1 MKSPANG
8 ENNMTKQTIQT
19 QQKTTKPIVPIFY
32 AADENYLPYLIVS
45 MSSLIAN
52 ADRNYAYRIYIL
64 TTGFSETAQAKLQK
78 YADADFE
85 IECVNISHRMEEVK
99 NALQLRDY
107 YTGATYYR
115 IFIAEMFPQY
125 EKAIYLD
132 SDTVI
137 LGAISDLYN
146 VDVTDTLVGAVA
158 DGAVAAVP
166 EFRVYTKEVLGIDYR
181 KYFNAG
187 VLLMNL
193 KKFREDG
200 FYQKFCLLLKTYKF
214 KVAQDQDYLN
224 VICKD
229 KVTLIGEE
237 WNRMPIGGADGRQP
251 KLIHYNLTLK
261 PWHYDNI
268 LFQEYFWKYAR
279 STVDYERI
287 LAALQEYTDEKKSK
301 DAESETMLRA
311 LCLEEAAREDNYI
324 KISGKKAA

>member
-1 MKSPANG
+1 MK
-8 ENNMTKQTIQT
+8 TR
-19 QQKTTKPIVPIFY
+19 QKNTKPIVPIFY

-45 MSSLIAN
+45 LSSLVAN
-52 ADRNYAYRIYIL
+52 ADRNQAYRIYVL
-64 TTGFSETAQAKLQK
+64 TTGISDEAQAKLQR
-78 YADADFE
+78 YADDDFT
-85 IECVNISHRMEEVK
+85 IECVNVSHKMEEVK

-125 EKAIYLD
+125 EKALYLD

-137 LGAISDLYN
+137 LDSISHLYN
-146 VDVTDTLVGAVA
+146 TDLSNNLVGAVA

-166 EFRVYTKEVLGIDYR
+166 EFRIYTKEVLGIPFET
-181 KYFNAG
+181 YFNAG
-187 VLLMNL
+187 VLVMNL

-200 FYQKFCLLLKTYKF
+200 FYAKFCTLLKEYKF

-229 KVTLIGEE
+229 KVKWIGGE
-237 WNRMPIGGADGRQP
+237 WNRMPIGGEDNEEP

-268 LFQEYFWKYAR
+268 LFQEYFWEYASR
-279 STVDYERI
+279 TMDYGVILSALENYTNERKRND
-287 LAALQEYTDEKKSK
+287 ADSEK
-301 DAESETMLRA
+301 MLRA
-311 LCLEEAAREDNYI
+311 LCLEEAARVDNYI
-324 KISGKKAA
+324 KTYRNKVA